1 MSLPVLVLGGG
12 GHAKV
17 LIDALLSASTVI
29 AGIIDPNPL
38 LAGARVL
45 GVPVLGGDAIVT
57 KFPAGEVL
65 LVNGLG
71 SVGLPLRRKQLFEQF
86 KLQGYRFATVI
97 HPSAI
102 IASDAELN
110 EGVQVMAG
118 AVIQVGC
125 RIGINAI
132 INTKA
137 SVDHDCLIG
146 DHAHVAP
153 GATLSGGVAI
163 GNASH
168 IGTAATV
175 IQGIVIG
182 EGSIVGAGAV
192 VLKDVLA
199 GTTVVGVPA
208 KVVAR

>member
-1 MSLPVLVLGGG
+1 VSLPVLVLGGG

-17 LIDALLSASTVI
+17 LIDALLAASTAI
-29 AGIIDPNPL
+29 AGIIDPDPL

-45 GVPVLGGDAIVT
+45 GVPVLGGDTVV
-57 KFPAGEVL
+57 KEFSSGEVL

-71 SVGLPLRRKQLFEQF
+71 SVGLPLRRKRLFEQF
-86 KLQGYRFATVI
+86 KEQGYRFATVI

-102 IASDAELN
+102 ISSSVDME

-118 AVIQVGC
+118 AVIQPSC
-125 RIGINAI
+125 RIGMNTI
-132 INTKA
+132 INTRA
-137 SVDHDCLIG
+137 SVDHDCVVG

-153 GATLSGGVAI
+153 GVTLSGGVVI
-163 GNASH
+163 GTACH
-168 IGTAATV
+168 IGTAAAV
-175 IQGIVIG
+175 VQGVTIG
-182 EGSIVGAGAV
+182 EASVVGAGAV
-192 VLKDVLA
+192 VLKNVPA

>member
-29 AGIIDPNPL
+29 AGIIDPDPL

-71 SVGLPLRRKQLFEQF
+71 SVGPPLRRKQLFEQF
-86 KLQGYRFATVI
+86 KEQDYRFATVI

-102 IASDAELN
+102 IACDAELG
-110 EGVQVMAG
+110 EGVQIMAG
-118 AVIQVGC
+118 TIIQPGC
-125 RIGINAI
+125 RIGTNTI

-137 SVDHDCLIG
+137 SVDHDCIIG
-146 DHAHVAP
+146 DHAHIAP
-153 GATLSGGVAI
+153 GVTLSGGVLV

-168 IGTAATV
+168 IGTSATV
-175 IQGIVIG
+175 IQSIKIG
-182 EGSIVGAGAV
+182 ESSIVGAGAV
-192 VLKDVLA
+192 VVKDVTA
-199 GTTVVGVPA
+199 GTTVVGVAA
-208 KVVAR
+208 KEIQR

>member
-17 LIDALLSASTVI
+17 LIDALLAASTAI
-29 AGIIDPNPL
+29 AGIIDPDPL

-45 GVPVLGGDAIVT
+45 GVPVLGGDTVV
-57 KFPAGEVL
+57 KEFSSGEVL

-71 SVGLPLRRKQLFEQF
+71 SVGLPLRRKRLFEQF
-86 KLQGYRFATVI
+86 KEQGYRFATVI

-102 IASDAELN
+102 ISSSVDME

-118 AVIQVGC
+118 AVIQPSC
-125 RIGINAI
+125 RIGMNTI
-132 INTKA
+132 INTRA
-137 SVDHDCLIG
+137 SVDHDCVVG

-153 GATLSGGVAI
+153 GVTLSGGVVI
-163 GNASH
+163 GTACH
-168 IGTAATV
+168 IGTAAAV
-175 IQGIVIG
+175 VQGVTIG
-182 EGSIVGAGAV
+182 EASVVGAGAV
-192 VLKDVLA
+192 VLKNVPA